1 MAELLTEHE
10 VDDEVEAGVTHE
22 RQVIETGEAEEP
34 VSCCQQVWPAL
45 QQVTGQHQLIAV
57 EDDPGDVTEEEHEDD
72 ADGNEGAV
80 NLTHNVGPA
89 LAVGESKH
97 ISIDKVRCSFL
108 KRSTEPTQPP
118 LMTEDN
124 AGGGRT

>member
-10 VDDEVEAGVTHE
+10 IDDEVEAGVTHE

-57 EDDPGDVTEEEHEDD
+57 EDDPGDVTAAEHGDD
-72 ADGNEGAV
+72 AGDDEGAV
-80 NLTHNVGPA
+80 DLTHHVLPA
-89 LAVGESKH
+89 PAVRKSASG
-97 ISIDKVRCSFL
+97 ID
-108 KRSTEPTQPP
+108 Q
-118 LMTEDN
+118 
-124 AGGGRT
+124 